1 MNKQKIGRLD
11 TQKLREE
18 LRMRGLST
26 IGDTSTL
33 KLRLYRA
40 TKSTNNFKVFL
51 PKEPSIIVGH
61 PHEEIKDAYLGTS
74 IESRDTNACGQ
85 WSGYEF

>member
-11 TQKLREE
+11 TRNWRGIK
-18 LRMRGLST
+18 MRGLST

-40 TKSTNNFKVFL
+40 TKSTNNF
-51 PKEPSIIVGH
+51 
-61 PHEEIKDAYLGTS
+61 
-74 IESRDTNACGQ
+74 
-85 WSGYEF
+85 